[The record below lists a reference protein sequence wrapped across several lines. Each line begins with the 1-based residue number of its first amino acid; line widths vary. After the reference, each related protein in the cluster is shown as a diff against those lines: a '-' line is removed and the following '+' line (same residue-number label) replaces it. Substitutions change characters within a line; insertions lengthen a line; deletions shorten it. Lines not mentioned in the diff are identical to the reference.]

1 MNKPQFY
8 LSQCMEAASKSPMY
22 YTLGSAIIKGGK
34 VVSTGYNHQRPN
46 YDTPGGGKPLS
57 MHAEMASIFNATRGQ
72 VPALKYQRAAE
83 EEEEEKQPKKH
94 HHHIHLQQQRQQQQ
108 QGEGNYTTNGA
119 YYNNNNYPNGNN
131 NTTTNS
137 SASAVRCPL
146 VPSRDLDSRPRPR
159 RAPYAVSTA
168 PARRMDSATR
178 HQLHHHHQGQ
188 QYRHYPY
195 GYEGEGTESERGRK
209 ARAKADAGKW
219 QKRATAGRRIRLA
232 KLNGADLYVCRVTR
246 SGELACSKPCWRC
259 IEWCAWAGIK
269 RIFHWSVLE
278 QRFICLKV
286 AEAAATHDCYETVM
300 DSRLLAP
307 PAAVLLRG

>member
-72 VPALKYQRAAE
+72 ALQRAA
-83 EEEEEKQPKKH
+83 EEEEKQPKKH

-108 QGEGNYTTNGA
+108 QQGEEGNYTTNGA
-119 YYNNNNYPNGNN
+119 YYNNYPNGNN
-131 NTTTNS
+131 NTTTNNNG
-137 SASAVRCPL
+137 AVRCPL

-178 HQLHHHHQGQ
+178 HQLHHHQ
-188 QYRHYPY
+188 QYRHYPH
-195 GYEGEGTESERGRK
+195 GYEGERTETERGRK

-219 QKRATAGRRIRLA
+219 QKRATARRRIRLA

-300 DSRLLAP
+300 DSRLLASP
-307 PAAVLLRG
+307 AVLLRG